1 MYFESSEVNWFNH
14 FTWSEINTTV
24 IRNTQLVTSRFFTII
39 MKNNNTQIE
48 NKKITYLHT
57 SKKVSTEPYG

>member
-57 SKKVSTEPYG
+57 SKKVSTKPYG